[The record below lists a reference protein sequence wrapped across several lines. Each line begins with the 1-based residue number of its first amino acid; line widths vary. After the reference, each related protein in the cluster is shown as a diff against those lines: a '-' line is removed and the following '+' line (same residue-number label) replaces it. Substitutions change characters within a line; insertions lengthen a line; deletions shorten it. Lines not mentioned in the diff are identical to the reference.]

1 MNAGFYEDLDTNF
14 EQAYMLANKT
24 FSHDEL
30 VNMLKTGNI
39 PQKQI
44 ASLKF
49 DYVKSKEDA
58 ECLVNNLTGC
68 DGKIREASALKI
80 NYILKTQ
87 EESAVFFSDYPE
99 VFADAVIDINA
110 NIRRLAAE
118 CACILKPNKNF
129 AQKYTER
136 ILCFINDA
144 FKELDGFIFR
154 DKKYVIN
161 KQLFKL
167 YWCFETLKDYYD
179 MLPDDILS
187 EILTRGSEVKEYTIR
202 EKTAQIVLLSG
213 KFPSLKEKLQS
224 DENYYVRAVF
234 LNH

>member
-1 MNAGFYEDLDTNF
+1 MNTGFYEDLDTNF

-58 ECLVNNLTGC
+58 ECLLNNLTGC

-110 NIRRLAAE
+110 NICRLAAE

-213 KFPSLKEKLQS
+213 KFSSLKEKLQS

>member
-110 NIRRLAAE
+110 NICRLAAE

-136 ILCFINDA
+136 ILCFINEA

>member
-58 ECLVNNLTGC
+58 ECLLNNLTGC

-110 NIRRLAAE
+110 NICRLAAE

-136 ILCFINDA
+136 ILCFINEA

-213 KFPSLKEKLQS
+213 KFSSLKEKFQS

>member
-1 MNAGFYEDLDTNF
+1 MNAGFYKDLDTNF

-58 ECLVNNLTGC
+58 ECLLNNLTGC

-110 NIRRLAAE
+110 NICRLAAE

-213 KFPSLKEKLQS
+213 KFSSLKEKLQS

>member
-58 ECLVNNLTGC
+58 ECLLNNLTGC

-99 VFADAVIDINA
+99 IFADAVIDINA
-110 NIRRLAAE
+110 NICRLAAE

-129 AQKYTER
+129 AHKYTER

>member
-58 ECLVNNLTGC
+58 ECLLNNLTGC

-110 NIRRLAAE
+110 NICRLAAE

-136 ILCFINDA
+136 ILCFINEA

-187 EILTRGSEVKEYTIR
+187 EILTRGSEVKEYKIR
-202 EKTAQIVLLSG
+202 KKTAQIVLLSG
-213 KFPSLKEKLQS
+213 KFSSLKEKLQS

>member
-58 ECLVNNLTGC
+58 ECLLNNLTGC

-110 NIRRLAAE
+110 NICRLAAE

-213 KFPSLKEKLQS
+213 KFSSLKEKLQS

>member
-110 NIRRLAAE
+110 NICRLAAE